1 MVMLSFFNSRER
13 ERDDWERICQEV
25 DPRFKF
31 VNAWV
36 PEGSALGIIEAV
48 WQDEPPI
55 GIETLKVV
63 ESVNGPDSVN
73 ESSSTGDMDSMNGVK
88 GMELN
93 GENGVI
99 SVKCVDDVNVN

>member
-1 MVMLSFFNSRER
+1 MVMLSFFNSHER
-13 ERDDWERICQEV
+13 ERDEWERICQEV

-31 VNAWV
+31 INAWV
-36 PEGSALGIIEAV
+36 PEGSAPGIIEAV
-48 WQDEPPI
+48 WQAEPPTE
-55 GIETLKVV
+55 IETLKAI

-73 ESSSTGDMDSMNGVK
+73 ESSSTAGMK

-99 SVKCVDDVNVN
+99 SVKSVDDVEVN